1 MYKLSNGVMIPK
13 IGLGTWLIDD
23 DIVEQVMVAYN
34 DLKHIQKW
42 NHASDNWFCP
52 KAENNLVKG
61 GKFSYTMAAK
71 DGSFQFD
78 FSGSYDVVEKPHKL
92 NYHLDD
98 NREVLVDFKKENHTT
113 VVTMHFD
120 PETSNPIEF
129 QKQGWQAILDN
140 FKKYCEGLK

>member
-1 MYKLSNGVMIPK
+1 
-13 IGLGTWLIDD
+13 
-23 DIVEQVMVAYN
+23 
-34 DLKHIQKW
+34 
-42 NHASDNWFCP
+42 
-52 KAENNLVKG
+52 
-61 GKFSYTMAAK
+61 MAAK

-98 NREVLVDFKKENHTT
+98 NREVLVEFKKENHTT